1 MLILEATFYIV
12 PIFVELESAIFYVCS
27 LHYYLISAFLVF
39 GYLRLFYK
47 LFNLLLIQFESPL
60 IPNEQKSEV
69 KSMTLKI
76 GLLFL
81 LIIQRNVFEIV
92 NFTKYNLDGVHMP
105 SLIDQ
110 SLGYVILSFI
120 SVGGLITSYLI
131 TINMVMKQQKG
142 VGSNARDS
150 ASKSKSLGLY
160 DNEEKE
166 IVLDVESVDEKIT
179 SPSK

>member
-1 MLILEATFYIV
+1 
-12 PIFVELESAIFYVCS
+12 
-27 LHYYLISAFLVF
+27 
-39 GYLRLFYK
+39 
-47 LFNLLLIQFESPL
+47 
-60 IPNEQKSEV
+60 
-69 KSMTLKI
+69 MTLKI
-76 GLLFL
+76 GVLFL

-120 SVGGLITSYLI
+120 SVGALITSYLI

-142 VGSNARDS
+142 VGNNARDS
-150 ASKSKSLGLY
+150 ASRSKSLGLY
-160 DNEEKE
+160 DNEKKE
-166 IVLDVESVDEKIT
+166 IILDVESVDEKIT